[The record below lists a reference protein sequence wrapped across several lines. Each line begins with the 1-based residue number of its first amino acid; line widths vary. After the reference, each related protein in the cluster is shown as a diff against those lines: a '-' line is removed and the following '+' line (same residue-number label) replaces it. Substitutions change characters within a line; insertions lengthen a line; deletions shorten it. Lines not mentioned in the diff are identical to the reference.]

1 MMFSITEHIEYLM
14 TRHDCVAIPGWGAFI
29 ANYNTARYDEEREV
43 MEHPCRTLGFNAG
56 VDHNDGLLVNS
67 IMRREGMDY
76 DAAMRFIADTVTAFR
91 QQVDMGC
98 EVSMGRLGY
107 FRPNRGVAEFVPFG
121 HSYGYDAYYGL
132 DDVPLK
138 TVAALEQQ
146 QAAQEPEQPGA
157 VVVPAGRNPFVR
169 RAVKIAA
176 SVAVLIGLG
185 VVLSTPIVVDRTN
198 QQLASMAPTVTA
210 PHSQQLGEV
219 TVEQGVVAQPVAA
232 VEQPQQ
238 PSLANV
244 GNDAGQYYMV
254 IATLRNDQ
262 ELAAFKNKYP
272 QLVPSM
278 KLLDYKG
285 MTCVYVARSD
295 DYNALMSLRDQLPEP
310 LRDVWIYN

>member
-1 MMFSITEHIEYLM
+1 
-14 TRHDCVAIPGWGAFI
+14 
-29 ANYNTARYDEEREV
+29 
-43 MEHPCRTLGFNAG
+43 
-56 VDHNDGLLVNS
+56 
-67 IMRREGMDY
+67 
-76 DAAMRFIADTVTAFR
+76 
-91 QQVDMGC
+91 
-98 EVSMGRLGY
+98 
-107 FRPNRGVAEFVPFG
+107 
-121 HSYGYDAYYGL
+121 
-132 DDVPLK
+132 
-138 TVAALEQQ
+138 
-146 QAAQEPEQPGA
+146 
-157 VVVPAGRNPFVR
+157 
-169 RAVKIAA
+169 
-176 SVAVLIGLG
+176 
-185 VVLSTPIVVDRTN
+185 
-198 QQLASMAPTVTA
+198 MAPTVTA